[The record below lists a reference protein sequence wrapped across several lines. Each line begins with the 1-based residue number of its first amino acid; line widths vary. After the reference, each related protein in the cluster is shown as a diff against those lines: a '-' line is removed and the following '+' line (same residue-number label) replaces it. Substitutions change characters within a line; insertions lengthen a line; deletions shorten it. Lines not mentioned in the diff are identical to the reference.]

1 MWYINVGDDMKNIF
15 KKENNNKKFSTV
27 EMVFLVVTTCLVS
40 LYFGTKITY
49 KEVKQSGFISEIEK
63 VYDEITTNYY
73 TDINEDDLLSGAING
88 MTSALDK
95 YSTVI
100 DSSNNENFY
109 LTLEGSYSGVGI
121 EISTDNDNNII
132 IVGILSNS
140 PAEKAGLEAGDIIK
154 KIDNIDLADKDYKY
168 VSSYIR
174 ENSDKNEYKLE
185 ILRNNELLNYD
196 LKKDTV
202 VIKSVASKIIEKEN
216 KKIGYIYISIF
227 SNTTVSQFKENLD
240 DLKKQGIDSLII
252 DVRENSG
259 GHLTTA
265 VGILSELISS
275 EKVIYQ
281 IEKDNKKSK
290 FYSLGKKDFEYPI
303 VIIQNSNSASAAEM
317 LSISLREN
325 LNAVVVGETSY
336 GKGTVQELNYLSNGD
351 SYKYTTKKW
360 LSPNG
365 NWIEE
370 TGVVPD
376 VEVELNEEY
385 MNNPTDE
392 TDNQLQT
399 AISEL
404 LKEK

>member
-1 MWYINVGDDMKNIF
+1 MKNVF
-15 KKENNNKKFSTV
+15 KNENTVKKFSTV
-27 EMVFLVVTTCLVS
+27 EMVFLVVVTCLVS

-49 KEVKQSGFISEIEK
+49 KEVKQNDFISEIEK
-63 VYDEITTNYY
+63 VYEEIKTNYY

-100 DSSNNENFY
+100 DSTNNENFY

-121 EISTDNDNNII
+121 EISTDNDNNIL

-140 PAEKAGLEAGDIIK
+140 PAEKAGLKAGDIIK
-154 KIDNIDLADKDYKY
+154 KIDDIDLSEKDYKY

-174 ENSDKNEYKLE
+174 ENSNKAEYKIE
-185 ILRNNELLNYD
+185 IIRNGENLTYN

-227 SNTTVSQFKENLD
+227 SNTTVAQFKKELD
-240 DLKKQGIDSLII
+240 ELKKQGIDALII

-265 VGILSELISS
+265 VGIISELVSS

-290 FYSLGKKDFEYPI
+290 FYSLGKNDFEYPI
-303 VIIQNSNSASAAEM
+303 AIIQNSNSASAAEM
-317 LSISLREN
+317 LSISLKEN
-325 LNAVVVGETSY
+325 LQAIIVGETSY

-365 NWIEE
+365 NWIEGK
-370 TGVVPD
+370 GVVPD
-376 VEVELNEEY
+376 VEVKLSNEY
-385 MNNPTDE
+385 INDPIDE
-392 TDNQLQT
+392 KDNQLET
-399 AISEL
+399 AINEL
-404 LKEK
+404 IKER

>member
-1 MWYINVGDDMKNIF
+1 MKNIF

-100 DSSNNENFY
+100 DSSSNENFY